1 MFLTSMAANPLAV
14 ELAGN
19 LGITLT
25 WGTWAGAAVVPGL
38 LSLLL
43 IPYMIYKLYPPE
55 IKETPDAVRMAKMKL
70 EKMGKMAGSEWIMLV
85 TFLLLLFLWIFGTYI
100 SLHSTSA
107 ALAGLGILLVTKVLT
122 WDDVLEDHSA
132 WNTLIWFAAVVM
144 MSSYLNELG
153 LIPWFSETVKN
164 IVPGTSWV
172 LAFLVLIL
180 IYFYSHYFFASNTAH
195 VNSMYMPFLAV
206 AVAVGTPAVLAAL
219 VLAFFSNLFSSMT
232 HYGTGPA
239 PVFYGAGYVDMNTW
253 WKLGFLISLVNI
265 VIWVGIG
272 GLWWKVLGLW

>member
-1 MFLTSMAANPLAV
+1 MAANPLAV

-43 IPYMIYKLYPPE
+43 IPYMIYKLYPPD

-70 EKMGKMAGSEWIMLV
+70 EKMGKMAVSEWIMLV